1 MTYATLEDLVER
13 AGMDEIVQVADRDGD
28 LIPDPEVIGAALTH
42 ADNIVDGYLAG
53 RYQLPFTQAPD
64 LVRTWATAIARYQ
77 LHRWDPPDYVVADY
91 KDALTALRDVQRGL
105 LTLTP
110 PAGAGQLETGT
121 VGDHLSS
128 SPREVFTPEFLR
140 GWR

>member
-1 MTYATLEDLVER
+1 MTYASLEDLVER

-28 LIPDPEVIGAALTH
+28 LIPDPEVIGAALVH

-53 RYQLPFTQAPD
+53 RYQLPFPQVPD

-91 KDALTALRDVQRGL
+91 KDALAQAIREYDDRLPQRLRALQSDPR
-105 LTLTP
+105 
-110 PAGAGQLETGT
+110 QL
-121 VGDHLSS
+121 
-128 SPREVFTPEFLR
+128 
-140 GWR
+140 